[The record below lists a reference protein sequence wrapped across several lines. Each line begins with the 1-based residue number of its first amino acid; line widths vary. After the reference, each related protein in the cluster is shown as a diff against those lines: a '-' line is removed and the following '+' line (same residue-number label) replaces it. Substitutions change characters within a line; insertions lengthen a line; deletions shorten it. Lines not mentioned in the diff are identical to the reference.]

1 MNSEKHTLL
10 VKRNKTLAQLKL
22 MISKE
27 YEMSF
32 LSVGMNVPNN
42 PELDFSHNQN
52 SKSLESL
59 NVK

>member
-32 LSVGMNVPNN
+32 LSVGMSVPNN
-42 PELDFSHNQN
+42 PELDFSHN
-52 SKSLESL
+52 
-59 NVK
+59 